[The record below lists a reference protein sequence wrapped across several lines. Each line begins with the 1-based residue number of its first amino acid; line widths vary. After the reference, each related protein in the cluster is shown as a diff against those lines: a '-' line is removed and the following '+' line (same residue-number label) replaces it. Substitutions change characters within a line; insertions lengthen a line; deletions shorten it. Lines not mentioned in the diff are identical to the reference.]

1 MGLFKNFNKFN
12 NSIAIIDYYNNNKIS
27 YNNIVKQSGILKKKL
42 NNKNLILI
50 LAENSIGPI
59 LSYIYSI
66 INNYVVIFVDSNI
79 NKSEIIKIVKKFR
92 PSYIACNDKNVA
104 NIFGY
109 NKLKLYFNINQ
120 NFNLYKS
127 KFKNYKL
134 NKNLQILLPTSGS
147 LGSNKYVKVSR
158 KNIYENTIS
167 IIKYL
172 RISKKDTAIT
182 NMPFH
187 YSYML
192 SILNTHLQQGGT
204 IVVSNV
210 SIIQKDFWE
219 IFKKNLK

>member
-1 MGLFKNFNKFN
+1 M
-12 NSIAIIDYYNNNKIS
+12 
-27 YNNIVKQSGILKKKL
+27 
-42 NNKNLILI
+42 
-50 LAENSIGPI
+50 
-59 LSYIYSI
+59 
-66 INNYVVIFVDSNI
+66 
-79 NKSEIIKIVKKFR
+79 
-92 PSYIACNDKNVA
+92 
-104 NIFGY
+104 
-109 NKLKLYFNINQ
+109 
-120 NFNLYKS
+120 
-127 KFKNYKL
+127 
-134 NKNLQILLPTSGS
+134 LPTSGS

-219 IFKKNLK
+219 IFKNLK